1 MMQIE
6 KWAYLTMKI
15 GATSDGA
22 AGVVGQDCQAR
33 NDWLSLERTYQEVHG
48 AIA

>member
-22 AGVVGQDCQAR
+22 AGV
-33 NDWLSLERTYQEVHG
+33 G
-48 AIA
+48 ACEGAKDT